1 MNNMKCVNEILVG
14 TYKKRNEKIVK
25 NKLYN
30 ETYSISVKLNI

>member
-14 TYKKRNEKIVK
+14 TLKRKEKKNVK